1 MANILAKSRPN
12 PAFGA
17 TLLSAWRAR
26 CRFLVHILVSAR
38 VSLTSWR
45 HPSLLAFSG
54 TQRRKDSEF
63 GQLQLHILVP
73 GGRLGCHDLVF
84 MNMRVFIYMYMSFLV
99 YRGPENALLAGLA
112 FAWPTVWVLVCWM
125 AYQPAM
131 LFKNSGR
138 LPGAQGW
145 GTLIAA
151 TIILVVYDGMF

>member
-99 YRGPENALLAGLA
+99 YRGPENALLAGWL
-112 FAWPTVWVLVCWM
+112 
-125 AYQPAM
+125 
-131 LFKNSGR
+131 G
-138 LPGAQGW
+138 
-145 GTLIAA
+145 
-151 TIILVVYDGMF
+151 

>member
-26 CRFLVHILVSAR
+26 CCFLVHILVSAR

-84 MNMRVFIYMYMSFLV
+84 MNMRVFIYMYIYIYIYIYIVISSLS
-99 YRGPENALLAGLA
+99 RTRKCLAGRLAGLA

-138 LPGAQGW
+138 LPESWQ
-145 GTLIAA
+145 
-151 TIILVVYDGMF
+151 